1 MRKLFGVNV
10 DYDRNCTSFLVD
22 MGDQIVIDDSVP
34 VAEKVSA
41 VDALIKVIYKP
52 DERTGLPT
60 GDLSYYVSDSVN
72 PEIKSFILQ
81 NLLMDTSSVAS
92 PKIPDGISEQDAFD
106 LMRGRDESVDDYR
119 ARLNSFAVS
128 NVERAKFLYDNAK
141 KSPVASE

>member
-10 DYDRNCTSFLVD
+10 DYDRNYTSFPEDL
-22 MGDQIVIDDSVP
+22 GDQIVVDDSVP

-41 VDALIKVIYKP
+41 VDALIKVIFKP
-52 DERTGLPT
+52 DDRTGLPT

-72 PEIKSFILQ
+72 PEIKAFILQ
-81 NLLMDTSSVAS
+81 NLLMDTSSVAA
-92 PKIPDGISEQDAFD
+92 PKIPDGVSEQDAFD

-128 NVERAKFLYDNAK
+128 NVERAQFLYDNAK
-141 KSPVASE
+141 KVAVASE

>member
-10 DYDRNCTSFLVD
+10 DYDRNYTSFPDDL
-22 MGDQIVIDDSVP
+22 GDQIVVDDSVP

-72 PEIKSFILQ
+72 PEIKAFILQ

-92 PKIPDGISEQDAFD
+92 PKIPNGISEQDAFD

-119 ARLNSFAVS
+119 NRLNSFAVS

-141 KSPVASE
+141 KDDLASE